1 MKLPWR
7 VIVPAAVALA
17 ILAALVVLLPRM
29 ISPESRGVA
38 LNDLPQLYPPETRAL
53 GQVVLETYRE
63 YRANAARWS
72 GVYFT
77 CIFGSAFLSALAGLV
92 LKLEL
97 LQAWPRFRN
106 DLAATAAMLAA
117 LLITLSTAG
126 DFQRKWQAN
135 RMAAAAMEN
144 LAYELVTLKT
154 AADLAAV
161 VVEIQA
167 INDARNKGIVGEQP
181 GVRPRETSR
190 SQVGAQPAAGADAPQ
205 AARR

>member
-7 VIVPAAVALA
+7 GIVLAAVAFA
-17 ILAALVVLLPRM
+17 VLAALVLALPHM
-29 ISPESRGVA
+29 LAPESRGVA
-38 LNDLPQLYPPETRAL
+38 LNDLPQLYPPESQAL
-53 GQVVLETYRE
+53 GQVVIKTYRE
-63 YRANAARWS
+63 YRADAARWS

-117 LLITLSTAG
+117 LLITLSTTG

-135 RMAAAAMEN
+135 RLAAAAMEN
-144 LAYELVTLKT
+144 VAYELVTLKT
-154 AADLAAV
+154 PAELTDV

-181 GVRPRETSR
+181 AGRPRERSR
-190 SQVGAQPAAGADAPQ
+190 FEGGAQPGDAVDAPG
-205 AARR
+205 AHR